1 MSEAGQIPEVQIPGG
16 QIAGGQIADVWRAN
30 HTYLVDLAFG
40 MLGDIGAAEDAV
52 QEAFTRLTKASLDD
66 IEDKRGW
73 LIVVTS
79 RICLDQI
86 NSARSRHEQARETPP
101 STWSGRPSSVRQHRW
116 TPPTG

>member
-1 MSEAGQIPEVQIPGG
+1 MGEAGQIPEAQIPGG

-30 HTYLVDLAFG
+30 NTYLVDLAFG

-86 NSARSRHEQARETPP
+86 NSARSRHEQARENSAIDLAGPP
-101 STWSGRPSSVRQHRW
+101 VVGSFSADGPR
-116 TPPTG
+116 